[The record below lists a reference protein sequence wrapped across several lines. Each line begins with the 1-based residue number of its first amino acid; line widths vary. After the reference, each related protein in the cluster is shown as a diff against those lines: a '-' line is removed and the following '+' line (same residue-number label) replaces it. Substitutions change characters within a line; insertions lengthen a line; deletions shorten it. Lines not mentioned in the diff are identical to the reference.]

1 MYSSEYEEEQTN
13 NNSNNSFGNSF
24 YQNNKKLVWI
34 FIAIVLIVIIVV
46 ILKNKMGSSTV
57 NPVNDVSVMI
67 YPETDISISPG
78 NTYKLIAVVNNNPN
92 ATITWSSSN
101 EDILKVDGGVV
112 TGIDYGKATVT
123 ASYIH
128 SDNNKYEMLKEII
141 VADGKVGVEVTEISI
156 KDGELI
162 MPVDGTYTIGLN
174 VVPTNGYITS
184 KVFKSSN
191 ESVATVD
198 NKGNV
203 KAIGEGEATITIN
216 INNGTFNKELKV
228 FVSKDYSSSE
238 IVVSPTKIVLNKES
252 TKIKV
257 GGTVKLSYTVVPS
270 EARGS
275 YLVWT
280 SSDASVL
287 TVDKGGII
295 TALKEGKATI
305 KLASLN
311 GINDTLDIEVIP
323 DAVPVTEIS
332 LSLSDIYLE
341 TGQSQTITPV
351 VIPDTATDKTLTYTS
366 SDENIIK
373 VESTNEG
380 TSCSITGVSAGTATL
395 TIKANSSDVTKEVSV
410 IVGDST
416 PIDPG
421 SGGYSGGGGGSSCKK
436 TCPNG
441 QYVSNCKCVTCEAGN
456 YCKDGKK
463 TACPSGYSSSAG
475 ASACNRTSCP
485 SGSYLDSTYST
496 GCRPCPGGKYCSG
509 GKAMPQTCANG
520 KIPNSGKT
528 GCQDCKITN
537 CVTHGGGGTS
547 CTCTKCQP
555 NYVSQ
560 GSSCKYVGGSTSKP
574 CASRG
579 TVSECTAT
587 SSCKWDYT
595 YGCRN
600 K

>member
-1 MYSSEYEEEQTN
+1 MYSSEYEDEQIN
-13 NNSNNSFGNSF
+13 NNSNNSF

-34 FIAIVLIVIIVV
+34 FIAIILIVIIVV

-67 YPETDISISPG
+67 YPEAEISISPG

-92 ATITWSSSN
+92 ATVTWSSSN

-174 VVPTNGYITS
+174 VVPSKGYITS

-191 ESVATVD
+191 ENVVVVD

-275 YLVWT
+275 NLIWT

-287 TVDKGGII
+287 TVDNGGII
-295 TALKEGKATI
+295 TALKEGKVTI

-341 TGQSQTITPV
+341 AGQSQTITPV

-380 TSCSITGVSAGTATL
+380 TSCSITGVSSGTATL

-421 SGGYSGGGGGSSCKK
+421 SSGYSGGGGGSCNK
-436 TCPNG
+436 TCPAG
-441 QYVSNCKCVTCEAGN
+441 QYLSGCT
-456 YCKDGKK
+456 CKDCPANSYCNNNKK
-463 TACPSGYSSSAG
+463 NACPSGATSPAKSTS
-475 ASACNRTSCP
+475 ASACKRSCPAGQGYDVGTNKCVNCASGYVSPAGSTSC
-485 SGSYLDSTYST
+485 TKCT
-496 GCRPCPGGKYCSG
+496 GNTVPNDARSSCVKSS
-509 GKAMPQTCANG
+509 ATTVTCAANQYKVGTTCYTCTAGYMCNG
-520 KIPNSGKT
+520 TSRTRCGAGYISGKGAT
-528 GCQDCKITN
+528 
-537 CVTHGGGGTS
+537 
-547 CTCTKCQP
+547 TCTKCK
-555 NYVSQ
+555 S
-560 GSSCKYVGGSTSKP
+560 GKSD
-574 CASRG
+574 ASR
-579 TVSECTAT
+579 TKCT
-587 SSCKWDYT
+587 
-595 YGCRN
+595 N
-600 K
+600 